1 MRYLSALLFAVA
13 ANMDNVA
20 IGAAYGIKNR
30 TIHFK
35 NNLLIAILTGCGTL
49 FALTAGSLLRS
60 FLPLDMAEYLGCG
73 ILILMGLWF
82 SIQAFRRKNSAAEKY
97 ENAQADETAQTDET
111 SCWTDKNPDE
121 AEPENMTVQ
130 ETAALALTLTANNL
144 GFGAAACMA
153 GLHVL
158 STALL
163 TFLCS
168 ILFLSAGIRLGRRL
182 SHTPLGQYSDFVS
195 GITILLLGLY
205 GLFF

>member
-82 SIQAFRRKNSAAEKY
+82 SIQAFRRKSSAE
-97 ENAQADETAQTDET
+97 DET

-182 SHTPLGQYSDFVS
+182 SHTPLGQYSDLVS

>member
-82 SIQAFRRKNSAAEKY
+82 SIQAFRRKSSAE
-97 ENAQADETAQTDET
+97 DET

-168 ILFLSAGIRLGRRL
+168 IPFLSAGIRLGRRL